1 LQFANRKLMIPD
13 MKKHKWNASTE
24 YCRVAEDSF
33 KSLLAKWNTNCQI
46 NRNIDAI
53 ETFSKL

>member
-1 LQFANRKLMIPD
+1 